1 MRKPFKERQQFWC
14 LFFFFRV
21 FRQPITN
28 LVSSGSNCRSSS
40 AALFAFLSAA
50 IIFRV
55 GTPTD
60 TTSSRTGLAAHKWW
74 KRGERATR
82 DDRAG
87 RRGVHRMA
95 RSHFSFLYWAARSLT
110 NDNLGWKQSHQWCT
124 STEPRDL
131 RPIRYQGM
139 RTLRDLRRIR
149 GEGTRN
155 PRDLRRMGSGQFM
168 IFEIRSD
175 GCGYFAQRPTDGC
188 DWVSGWAVLGTQF
201 LFCCWNLMHK
211 LKERKNK

>member
-95 RSHFSFLYWAARSLT
+95 RSHFSFFILGCPLSNQWQPGVKAISPMMHQYPTSWSPT
-110 NDNLGWKQSHQWCT
+110 NQIPGNAHT
-124 STEPRDL
+124 SWSPANQRWGHAESSWSPSNGKWTVHDL
-131 RPIRYQGM
+131 RNPIWRV
-139 RTLRDLRRIR
+139 RVLCAATNWRLRLGFR
-149 GEGTRN
+149 
-155 PRDLRRMGSGQFM
+155 L
-168 IFEIRSD
+168 
-175 GCGYFAQRPTDGC
+175 GCLGDPILVLLLKFDAQI
-188 DWVSGWAVLGTQF
+188 
-201 LFCCWNLMHK
+201 
-211 LKERKNK
+211 ERKKK